1 MAFLQF
7 TQYQRIVFVE
17 LGANLIALLH
27 HCPLFSGLMFFTLC
41 LVCIQYPCFTSFFSV
56 KPFDWCFFFFF
67 FQWLFL
73 HVSLFSSFSKFVS
86 LFSCPIFWFHFIV
99 YMFSSLF
106 MFVSLFSCPI
116 FLVSLIFLLNH
127 LILHCNVAFKSSA
140 RTQFKIG
147 VMFIIHYFL
156 PFIVNYLNSVLQP
169 AFP

>member
-1 MAFLQF
+1 MTFLQF

-17 LGANLIALLH
+17 LGANFIALLH

-41 LVCIQYPCFTSFFSV
+41 LMCIQYPCFTGFFSV
-56 KPFDWCFFFFF
+56 KPSDWCFF

-73 HVSLFSSFSKFVS
+73 HVS

-106 MFVSLFSCPI
+106 TFVSLFSCPI
-116 FLVSLIFLLNH
+116 FFVSLIFFLNH

-140 RTQFKIG
+140 HTQFKIG

-156 PFIVNYLNSVLQP
+156 QFIVNYLNSVHQP